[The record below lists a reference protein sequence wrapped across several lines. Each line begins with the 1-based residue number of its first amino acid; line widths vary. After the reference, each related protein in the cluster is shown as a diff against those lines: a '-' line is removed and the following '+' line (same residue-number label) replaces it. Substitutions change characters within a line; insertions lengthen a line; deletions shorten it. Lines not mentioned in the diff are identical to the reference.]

1 MVLRRL
7 PILLLSALL
16 LAFAV
21 AAPAAHAQQAATDTT
36 NNGAYSDDDGSY
48 WGPDDAYDDD
58 SYDDDADGGDVY
70 DNGSTGGQT
79 PGVTPATTPTT
90 TPTTTVPGQTSPSR
104 QPTGTLP
111 TTTGTLP
118 TIPVTRMIAGKVA
131 QLRTDGKAAIPR
143 GAPKVVQAVIAAAN
157 RIIGKP
163 YKWGGGHAKLIDKG
177 YDCSGSVSFALI
189 GAGLLA
195 APMVSGTL
203 ARWDA
208 AGNGRWISV
217 YANNGHVYME
227 VAGLRLDTSPVGD
240 ATGRMGVRWRPLIGR
255 RTGFHTRHPVGL

>member
-1 MVLRRL
+1 MVLRHL
-7 PILLLSALL
+7 PILLLSVLSL
-16 LAFAV
+16 VCAV
-21 AAPAAHAQQAATDTT
+21 AAPAAHAQQAATNTSDG
-36 NNGAYSDDDGSY
+36 NGAYSDDDGSY
-48 WGPDDAYDDD
+48 WGPDDAYDGDDEYADD
-58 SYDDDADGGDVY
+58 SDGAQPYDDGA
-70 DNGSTGGQT
+70 TGGQT
-79 PGVTPATTPTT
+79 PGVTTTTTQPATTA
-90 TPTTTVPGQTSPSR
+90 VPGQTSPSR

-111 TTTGTLP
+111 PTTGTLP
-118 TIPVTRMIAGKVA
+118 TIPVTRTIAGKVA
-131 QLRTDGKAAIPR
+131 ELRTDGKAAIPR

-195 APMVSGTL
+195 SPMVSGTL
-203 ARWDA
+203 AHWDA

-255 RTGFHTRHPVGL
+255 RTGFHTRHPLGL

>member
-7 PILLLSALL
+7 PILLLGALL

-48 WGPDDAYDDD
+48 WGPDDAYPGDDSD
-58 SYDDDADGGDVY
+58 SYDNDADGGDVY
-70 DNGSTGGQT
+70 DDGSTGGQT
-79 PGVTPATTPTT
+79 PGVTTTTPATTAI
-90 TPTTTVPGQTSPSR
+90 PGQTSPTR

-111 TTTGTLP
+111 PATGTLP
-118 TIPVTRMIAGKVA
+118 TIPVTRTIAGKVA
-131 QLRTDGKAAIPR
+131 RLRTDGKAAIPR
-143 GAPKVVQAVIAAAN
+143 GAPKVVQEVIAAAN

-195 APMVSGTL
+195 SPMVSGTL
-203 ARWDA
+203 AHWDA

-255 RTGFHTRHPVGL
+255 RAGFHTRHPVGL